1 MSNPVFALGARVSY
15 QEWDLAATT
24 PVLKGTA
31 VEFARLRGLGSS
43 TKTRTIAD
51 VTTISDLEIRRRPAR
66 KDPGTLQITLGV
78 TDVAQATN
86 EWKILEK
93 FWNDGAM
100 IQIAVDLSGAWD
112 GNFAGPGGT
121 PPAVVP
127 TMYVFNGFISGI
139 STPAVE
145 SGSDEA
151 LTYTVDFQ
159 LTAV

>member
-1 MSNPVFALGARVSY
+1 MANPVFALGAKVSY
-15 QEWDLAATT
+15 QEWDTAAVA
-24 PVLKGTA
+24 PALKGTA
-31 VEFARLRGLGSS
+31 VDFARLRGLGSS

-51 VTTISDLEIRRRPAR
+51 VTTISDQEIRRRPAR

-78 TDVAQATN
+78 TDTPQATN

-93 FWNDGAM
+93 FWSDGAM
-100 IQIAVDLSGAWD
+100 LQITVDL
-112 GNFAGPGGT
+112 AGTFDDPVT
-121 PPAVVP
+121 NPTAVP
-127 TMYVFNGFISGI
+127 RMFLFNGFISGI
-139 STPAVE
+139 STPAIE

>member
-1 MSNPVFALGARVSY
+1 MSNPVFALGAKISY
-15 QEWDLAATT
+15 QEWDTSAST
-24 PVLKGTA
+24 PALKGAA
-31 VEFARLRGLGSS
+31 VEFAR
-43 TKTRTIAD
+43 
-51 VTTISDLEIRRRPAR
+51 R

-78 TDVAQATN
+78 TDTPQATN

-93 FWNDGAM
+93 FWSDGAM
-100 IQIAVDLSGAWD
+100 IQISVDLSGTWD
-112 GNFAGPGGT
+112 DKT
-121 PPAVVP
+121 TTPAVLP
-127 TMYVFNGFISGI
+127 QLFLFNGFISGI

>member
-1 MSNPVFALGARVSY
+1 MANNPVFALGAKVSY
-15 QEWDLAATT
+15 QEWDTTAST

-78 TDVAQATN
+78 TDTPQATN

-93 FWNDGAM
+93 FWSDGAM
-100 IQIAVDLSGAWD
+100 IQIAVDLSGTWD

-121 PPAVVP
+121 PTAVT

>member
-1 MSNPVFALGARVSY
+1 MANNPVFALGAKISY
-15 QEWDLAATT
+15 QEWDTSAST
-24 PVLKGTA
+24 PALKGAA

-78 TDVAQATN
+78 TDTPQATN

-93 FWNDGAM
+93 FWSDGAM
-100 IQIAVDLSGAWD
+100 IQISVDLSGTWAD
-112 GNFAGPGGT
+112 KT
-121 PPAVVP
+121 TTPAVLP
-127 TMYVFNGFISGI
+127 QLFVFNGFISGI

>member
-1 MSNPVFALGARVSY
+1 MANPVFALGAKVLY
-15 QEWDLAATT
+15 QEWDTAAAT

-31 VEFARLRGLGSS
+31 TEFARLRGLGSS

-51 VTTISDLEIRRRPAR
+51 VTTISDQEMRRRPAR
-66 KDPGTLQITLGV
+66 KDPGTLQITLGL
-78 TDVAQATN
+78 TDTPKATN

-93 FWNDGAM
+93 FYADGAM
-100 IQIAVDLSGAWD
+100 VQISVDLAGTFDD
-112 GNFAGPGGT
+112 GSTGP
-121 PPAVVP
+121 PVVP
-127 TMYVFNGFISGI
+127 TMFTFNGFISGI
-139 STPAVE
+139 STPAIE